1 MGEYNQ
7 AKKSNIPNNGVV
19 IGMDILLVEDDMT
32 LFNELSNEL
41 EQWDF
46 EVHGIEDFSTV
57 LETFETLQPSIVIM
71 DVKLPKF
78 DGFYWTRKI
87 RAISNTPILFL
98 FSRDNPMDQ
107 VMSMELGADDYVQK
121 PFNTSI
127 LIAKLQ
133 AIYRR
138 VYQFSVDDKRVLT
151 WQEATLDL
159 SKDSINK
166 DDVQVVLSKTEMI
179 ILEMLVKKQGQIVT
193 RDTLITALWDDE
205 AFVSDNTL
213 TVNVNRMRKKLEEI
227 DMQDAIETKIGKGY
241 MAHE

>member
-1 MGEYNQ
+1 ME
-7 AKKSNIPNNGVV
+7 
-19 IGMDILLVEDDMT
+19 ILLVEDDMT
-32 LFNELSNEL
+32 LFKELSEEL

-46 EVHGIEDFSTV
+46 NVNGVEDFNLV
-57 LETFETLQPSIVIM
+57 MDKFNEVDPAIVIM
-71 DVKLPKF
+71 DIKLPKY

-87 RAISNTPILFL
+87 REISNTPILFL
-98 FSRDNPMDQ
+98 SSRDTPMDQ

-121 PFNTSI
+121 PFNTNV

-138 VYQFSVDDKRVLT
+138 VYQFSLDEKRVIT

-159 SKDSINK
+159 TKDSISREDK
-166 DDVQVVLSKTEMI
+166 VIYLSKTEMI
-179 ILEMLVKKQGQIVT
+179 ILEMLVKKQDTIVT

-213 TVNVNRMRKKLEEI
+213 TVNVNRLRKKLSDI
-227 DMQDAIETKIGKGY
+227 DMKDAIETKIGKGY
-241 MAHE
+241 MAHG

>member
-1 MGEYNQ
+1 ME
-7 AKKSNIPNNGVV
+7 
-19 IGMDILLVEDDMT
+19 ILLVEDDMT
-32 LFNELSNEL
+32 LFKELSEEL

-46 EVHGIEDFSTV
+46 NVNGIDDFNLV
-57 LETFETLQPSIVIM
+57 IEKFQAVEPAIVIM
-71 DVKLPKF
+71 DVKLPKY

-87 RAISNTPILFL
+87 REISNTPILFL
-98 FSRDNPMDQ
+98 SSRDNPMDQ

-121 PFNTSI
+121 PFNTNI

-138 VYQFSVDDKRVLT
+138 VYQFSIDEKRVIT

-159 SKDSINK
+159 TKDSINK
-166 DDVQVVLSKTEMI
+166 DDQVIYLSKTEMI
-179 ILEMLVKKQGQIVT
+179 ILEMLVKKQDTIVT

-213 TVNVNRMRKKLEEI
+213 TVNVNRLRKKLADI
-227 DMQDAIETKIGKGY
+227 NMKDVIETKIGKGY
-241 MAHE
+241 MAHG

>member
-1 MGEYNQ
+1 ME
-7 AKKSNIPNNGVV
+7 
-19 IGMDILLVEDDMT
+19 ILLVEDDMT
-32 LFNELSNEL
+32 LFKELSEEL

-46 EVHGIEDFSTV
+46 NVNGIDDFNLVIEKFQEVD
-57 LETFETLQPSIVIM
+57 PAIVIM
-71 DVKLPKF
+71 DVKLPKY

-87 RAISNTPILFL
+87 REISNTPILFL
-98 FSRDNPMDQ
+98 SSRDNPMDQ

-121 PFNTSI
+121 PFNTNI

-138 VYQFSVDDKRVLT
+138 VYQFSIDEKRVIT

-159 SKDSINK
+159 TKDSINK
-166 DDVQVVLSKTEMI
+166 DDQAIYLSKTEMI
-179 ILEMLVKKQGQIVT
+179 ILEMLVKKQDTIVT

-213 TVNVNRMRKKLEEI
+213 TVNVNRLRKKLADI
-227 DMQDAIETKIGKGY
+227 NMKDAIETKIGKGY
-241 MAHE
+241 MAHG

>member
-1 MGEYNQ
+1 
-7 AKKSNIPNNGVV
+7 V
-19 IGMDILLVEDDMT
+19 DILLVEDDMT
-32 LFNELSNEL
+32 LFKELSEEL

-46 EVHGIEDFSTV
+46 KVYGIDDFSNV
-57 LETFETLQPSIVIM
+57 MAKFEMVDPAIIIM
-71 DVKLPKF
+71 DVKLPKY

-87 RAISNTPILFL
+87 RDISNTPILFL
-98 FSRDNPMDQ
+98 SSRDNPMDH

-138 VYQFSVDDKRVLT
+138 VYQFSLEEKRVLT
-151 WQEATLDL
+151 WQDATLDL
-159 SKDSINK
+159 SKDSISR
-166 DDVQVVLSKTEMI
+166 DEAQIYLSKTEMI
-179 ILEMLVKKQGQIVT
+179 ILEMLVKKQNQIVT

-213 TVNVNRMRKKLEEI
+213 TVNVNRLRKKLADI
-227 DMQDAIETKIGKGY
+227 DMNDAIETKIGKGY
-241 MAHE
+241 MAHG

>member
-1 MGEYNQ
+1 
-7 AKKSNIPNNGVV
+7 
-19 IGMDILLVEDDMT
+19 MDILLVEDDMT
-32 LFNELSNEL
+32 LFKELSEEL

-46 EVHGIEDFSTV
+46 NVNGIDDFNDVMTK
-57 LETFETLQPSIVIM
+57 FESVNPAIVIM
-71 DVKLPKF
+71 DVKLPKY

-87 RAISNTPILFL
+87 REVSNTPILFL
-98 FSRDNPMDQ
+98 SSRDNPMDQ

-121 PFNTSI
+121 PFNTNV

-138 VYQFSVDDKRVLT
+138 VYQFSLDEKRVLS
-151 WQEATLDL
+151 WQDAILDL

-166 DDVQVVLSKTEMI
+166 EDHQIYLSKTEMI
-179 ILEMLVKKQGQIVT
+179 ILEMLVKKQDQIVT

-213 TVNVNRMRKKLEEI
+213 TVNVNRLRKKLAGI
-227 DMQDAIETKIGKGY
+227 DMNDAIETKIGKGY
-241 MAHE
+241 MAHG

>member
-1 MGEYNQ
+1 M
-7 AKKSNIPNNGVV
+7 
-19 IGMDILLVEDDMT
+19 LVEDDMT
-32 LFNELSNEL
+32 LFKELSEEL

-46 EVHGIEDFSTV
+46 KVYGIDDFSNV
-57 LETFETLQPSIVIM
+57 MAKFEMVDPAIIIM
-71 DVKLPKF
+71 DVKLPKY

-87 RAISNTPILFL
+87 RDISNTPILFL
-98 FSRDNPMDQ
+98 SSRDNPMDH

-138 VYQFSVDDKRVLT
+138 VYQFSLEEKRVLT
-151 WQEATLDL
+151 WQDATLDL
-159 SKDSINK
+159 SKDSISK
-166 DDVQVVLSKTEMI
+166 DEAQIYLSKTEMI
-179 ILEMLVKKQGQIVT
+179 ILEMLVKKQNQIVT

-213 TVNVNRMRKKLEEI
+213 TVNVNRLRKKLADI
-227 DMQDAIETKIGKGY
+227 DMNDAIETKIGKGY
-241 MAHE
+241 MAHG

>member
-7 AKKSNIPNNGVV
+7 AKKSNIPNNRVV

-98 FSRDNPMDQ
+98 SSRDNPMDQ

>member
-1 MGEYNQ
+1 ME
-7 AKKSNIPNNGVV
+7 
-19 IGMDILLVEDDMT
+19 ILLVEDDMT
-32 LFNELSNEL
+32 LFKELSEEL

-46 EVHGIEDFSTV
+46 NVNGIDNFNLVIEKFQAVD
-57 LETFETLQPSIVIM
+57 PAIVIM
-71 DVKLPKF
+71 DVKLPKY

-87 RAISNTPILFL
+87 REISNTPILFL
-98 FSRDNPMDQ
+98 SSRDNPMDQ

-121 PFNTSI
+121 PFNTNI

-138 VYQFSVDDKRVLT
+138 VYQFSIDEKRVIT

-159 SKDSINK
+159 TKDSINK
-166 DDVQVVLSKTEMI
+166 DDQVIYLSKTEMI
-179 ILEMLVKKQGQIVT
+179 ILEMLVKKQDTIVT

-213 TVNVNRMRKKLEEI
+213 TVNVNRLRKKLADI
-227 DMQDAIETKIGKGY
+227 NMKDAIETKIGKGY
-241 MAHE
+241 MAHG